1 MRLGLISYDF
11 DPPIGG
17 LGIHVKRLVKAMK
30 KESPDL
36 EVIVLSPSSQAGEG
50 ASNLARRRWNKK
62 GGCPLFSL
70 TLLWTLSAFVQKNS
84 LDLLH
89 AQSGSGGVFLVRK
102 PSVPLIVTAHH
113 TYIDE
118 VHLVCMSPLK
128 KITKWMMSRLEK
140 RTYRLADCILCV
152 SKDTARSLI
161 EQYGISSE
169 KITII
174 ENSIDVDRFR
184 NLSSSARNPK
194 KLLYIGRL
202 EKRKGVD
209 VLLKAFRIVAEKDPD
224 VSLTLAGANLI
235 GDSIITFLKE
245 HRLESRVHMTGRISD
260 QQMIELLSSEGILI
274 VPSLLEGF
282 GLIAAEGMAAGIPV
296 LVSDSPGLRSIVK
309 DRETGYLFRSSDA
322 EDLARVLQE
331 MVHDGSINSVA
342 RRARE
347 EALVRF
353 DPAKQAGETI
363 RVYQV
368 EKSEGRSQ
376 KAE

>member
-1 MRLGLISYDF
+1 
-11 DPPIGG
+11 
-17 LGIHVKRLVKAMK
+17 
-30 KESPDL
+30 
-36 EVIVLSPSSQAGEG
+36 
-50 ASNLARRRWNKK
+50 
-62 GGCPLFSL
+62 
-70 TLLWTLSAFVQKNS
+70 
-84 LDLLH
+84 
-89 AQSGSGGVFLVRK
+89 
-102 PSVPLIVTAHH
+102 
-113 TYIDE
+113 
-118 VHLVCMSPLK
+118 
-128 KITKWMMSRLEK
+128 
-140 RTYRLADCILCV
+140 
-152 SKDTARSLI
+152 
-161 EQYGISSE
+161 
-169 KITII
+169 
-174 ENSIDVDRFR
+174 
-184 NLSSSARNPK
+184 
-194 KLLYIGRL
+194 LYIGRL
-202 EKRKGVD
+202 EERKGVMT
-209 VLLKAFRIVAEKDPD
+209 LLQALKIVAEKDPE
-224 VSLTLAGANLI
+224 VSLTLAGANLM

-245 HRLESRVHMTGRISD
+245 HRLENRVHMTGRISD